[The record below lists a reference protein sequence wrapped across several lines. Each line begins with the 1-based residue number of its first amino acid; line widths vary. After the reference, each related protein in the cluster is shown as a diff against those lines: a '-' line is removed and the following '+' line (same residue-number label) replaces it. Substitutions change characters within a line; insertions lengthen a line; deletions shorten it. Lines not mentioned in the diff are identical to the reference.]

1 MQEVLP
7 LTTIGIIIV
16 IAIMV
21 SILVKKF
28 GQNPVLGYIIAGFF
42 LGPFLLNFLRPND
55 PLVLGFGEMGL
66 FILLFYLGLESSL
79 KDFLAAGTTAFF
91 LGILDIAGSVAVGFA
106 ISQLFGFSFLFSFL
120 VGVMLFCT
128 STAIVAKFAFDNKII
143 KNPSTHIAI
152 SILIFQD
159 LVAITML
166 VFITSFSKG
175 GQGLELPISAVM
187 FATAAFF
194 TVYQLSQWVEDWL
207 TKNGFGHTEMT
218 LFALGIGLI
227 VATLA
232 NFLSI
237 STALGAHFAGFALAE
252 TKAGNK
258 IKKDINFLRDF
269 FLVFFFVSFGT
280 TIFFSHEAGLVVIPD
295 PATLISMFGL
305 AALLVLAGTI
315 VHGVIFTLFGPLF
328 GLKRG
333 EDTSR
338 PAIFMGPLGEFVVII
353 ATSAVV
359 LLKGNE
365 AFLLPTVAFLII
377 AVSVIIF
384 QPMYHA
390 ISLHERIF
398 GMLPRLFPDERKKT
412 LIVKH
417 TSESLDYVKKIAVN
431 LFVVLAMIW
440 VALLLYTQIPRLG
453 VPLPFG
459 RESTTA
465 LVFVIFAALP
475 LVRAFRATKHLI
487 HKFHWKKLAKPKKW
501 PQTAVQ

>member
-1 MQEVLP
+1 MVEVLP

-16 IAIMV
+16 IALCV

-28 GQNPVLGYIIAGFF
+28 GQNPVLGYIVAGFL
-42 LGPFLLNFLRPND
+42 LGPFLLNFLHPGD
-55 PLVLGFGEMGL
+55 PLILGFGEMGL

-91 LGILDIAGSVAVGFA
+91 LGILDIVGSIAIGFA
-106 ISQLFGFSFLFSFL
+106 ISQVFGFSFLFSFL

-143 KNPSTHIAI
+143 KDPSTHIAI

-194 TVYQLSQWVEDWL
+194 VVYQLSQWVEDWL

-232 NFLSI
+232 NLLLI

-280 TIFFSHEAGLVVIPD
+280 TIFFSHEAGTVVIPD
-295 PATLISMFGL
+295 PLTLLIMLGF
-305 AALLVLAGTI
+305 AALLVIAGTI
-315 VHGVIFTLFGPLF
+315 VHGTVFTLFGPLF

-333 EDTSR
+333 NDTSR

-359 LLKGNE
+359 LLEGTE

-384 QPMYHA
+384 QPMYHG
-390 ISLHERIF
+390 IWLHQRIF
-398 GMLPRLFPDERKKT
+398 GMLPKIFPDRKET
-412 LIVKH
+412 VIVAH
-417 TSESLDYVKKIAVN
+417 NSETIDYMKKIAVN
-431 LFVVLAMIW
+431 LFIVLAIGW
-440 VALLLYTQIPRLG
+440 VAVLLFNQLPRLG

-459 RESTTA
+459 RETTTGIIF
-465 LVFVIFAALP
+465 LLFAALP
-475 LVRAFRATKHLI
+475 LVRAFRAARHIIK
-487 HKFHWKKLAKPKKW
+487 KFHWRGLARQKKW
-501 PQTAVQ
+501 PETSAQ

>member
-1 MQEVLP
+1 MSEVLP

-16 IAIMV
+16 IAILV

-28 GQNPVLGYIIAGFF
+28 GQNPVLGYIIAGFL

-79 KDFLAAGTTAFF
+79 KDFLKAGTTAFF
-91 LGILDIAGSVAVGFA
+91 LGVIDILGSVAIGFA

-143 KNPSTHIAI
+143 KDPSTHIAI

-166 VFITSFSKG
+166 VFITSFSKS
-175 GQGLELPISAVM
+175 GQGLDLPISAVM

-194 TVYQLSQWVEDWL
+194 VVYQLSQWVEEWL

-252 TKAGNK
+252 TKAGNR

-280 TIFFSHEAGLVVIPD
+280 TIFFSHEAGTVVIPD
-295 PATLISMFGL
+295 LPTLISMLGL
-305 AALLVLAGTI
+305 AALLVFAGTI
-315 VHGVIFTLFGPLF
+315 VHGMVFTLFGPLF

-333 EDTSR
+333 EDTSG
-338 PAIFMGPLGEFVVII
+338 PAILMGPLGEFVVII

-359 LLKGNE
+359 LLQGNE

-384 QPMYHA
+384 QPMYSG
-390 ISLHERIF
+390 ISLHRRIF
-398 GMLPRLFPDERKKT
+398 GLLPRIFPDRVET
-412 LIVKH
+412 QIVKH
-417 TSESLDYVKKIAVN
+417 NSETIEYMKKIAVN
-431 LFVVLAMIW
+431 LFVVLAMGW
-440 VALLLYTQIPRLG
+440 VALLLFNQIPRLG

-459 RESTTA
+459 RETTTA
-465 LVFVIFAALP
+465 LVFVVFSALP
-475 LVRAFRATKHLI
+475 LVRAFRAAKHI
-487 HKFHWKKLAKPKKW
+487 IKKFHWKSAVWQNAKA
-501 PQTAVQ
+501 QN